1 MFGVEYSK
9 DNFTLL
15 RFTKPQLGLN
25 EHVCV
30 YRGGKGEHTVSFFS
44 FGELKSFV
52 IPATEPAKEN
62 SPYVKDLQALSVARL
77 AFEMNDKRASRRCER
92 LVDMVC
98 DAASRVLPE
107 GLPWRLV
114 VTPISEIAVMISG
127 VFVGNIKV
135 GIFGPN
141 IELTPD
147 WGNDIPAI
155 RGALQ
160 EDESLHEVKDSF
172 QLLERS
178 IKEKAARETSSNKA
192 EDDKEDEDV
201 SKDDLCPFCES
212 SWYCECRDY

>member
-15 RFTKPQLGLN
+15 RFTKPQLGLD

-30 YRGGKGEHTVSFFS
+30 YRGEKGEHTISFFS

-52 IPATEPAKEN
+52 TPATEPVKEN
-62 SPYVKDLQALSVARL
+62 SPYVNDLQALSAARL
-77 AFEMNDKRASRRCER
+77 VFEMNDKRAARRCER

-98 DAASRVLPE
+98 DAVSRVLPE
-107 GLPWRLV
+107 DSPWRLV
-114 VTPISEIAVMISG
+114 VTPTSEIAVIISG
-127 VFVGNIKV
+127 VLVGNIKV

-160 EDESLHEVKDSF
+160 ENESLQEVKDSF
-172 QLLERS
+172 RLLESS
-178 IKEKAARETSSNKA
+178 IKERALKESDVT
-192 EDDKEDEDV
+192 EDDDEEDLF
-201 SKDDLCPFCES
+201 DDDPCPFCES
-212 SWYCECRDY
+212 SWDCECMYD

>member
-1 MFGVEYSK
+1 MFGVEHSK

-30 YRGGKGEHTVSFFS
+30 YRGSKGEHTVSFFS

-52 IPATEPAKEN
+52 IPATEPVKEN
-62 SPYVKDLQALSVARL
+62 SPYVKDLQALSAARL

-107 GLPWRLV
+107 DLPWRLV
-114 VTPISEIAVMISG
+114 VTPTSEIAVMISG

-141 IELTPD
+141 IELIPD

-155 RGALQ
+155 RGPLQ
-160 EDESLHEVKDSF
+160 EEESLHDIKDSF

-192 EDDKEDEDV
+192 EYEEEEDRLDDDP
-201 SKDDLCPFCES
+201 CPFCES
-212 SWYCECRDY
+212 SWDCECRDY

>member
-9 DNFTLL
+9 DNFTML
-15 RFTKPQLGLN
+15 RFTKSQLGLD

-30 YRGGKGEHTVSFFS
+30 YRGSKGEHTVSFFS
-44 FGELKSFV
+44 FGELKSFM
-52 IPATEPAKEN
+52 IPATEPVKET
-62 SPYVKDLQALSVARL
+62 SQYVNDLQALSAALL
-77 AFEMNDKRASRRCER
+77 AFEMNDKRATRRCER

-107 GLPWRLV
+107 DLPWRLV
-114 VTPISEIAVMISG
+114 VTPMSEIAVMVSG
-127 VFVGNIKV
+127 VLVGNIKV

-160 EDESLHEVKDSF
+160 ENESLQEVKDSF
-172 QLLERS
+172 RLLESS
-178 IKEKAARETSSNKA
+178 IKERALKESDVT
-192 EDDKEDEDV
+192 EDDEEDLF
-201 SKDDLCPFCES
+201 DDDPCPFCES
-212 SWYCECRDY
+212 LWDCECKYD

>member
-1 MFGVEYSK
+1 MLGVEYSK

-30 YRGGKGEHTVSFFS
+30 YRGSKGEHTVSFFS
-44 FGELKSFV
+44 FGELESFV
-52 IPATEPAKEN
+52 IPATEPGKEN
-62 SPYVKDLQALSVARL
+62 SPYVKDLQALSAARL
-77 AFEMNDKRASRRCER
+77 AFEMNDKRAARRCER

-98 DAASRVLPE
+98 DAVSRVLPE
-107 GLPWRLV
+107 DLPWRLV
-114 VTPISEIAVMISG
+114 VTPMSEIAVMVSG
-127 VFVGNIKV
+127 VLVGNIKV

-160 EDESLHEVKDSF
+160 ENESLQEVKDSF
-172 QLLERS
+172 RLLESS
-178 IKEKAARETSSNKA
+178 IKERALKESDVT
-192 EDDKEDEDV
+192 EDDDEEDLF
-201 SKDDLCPFCES
+201 DDDPCPFCE
-212 SWYCECRDY
+212 

>member
-9 DNFTLL
+9 DNFVLL
-15 RFTKPQLGLN
+15 RFTKPQLGLD

-30 YRGGKGEHTVSFFS
+30 YRESKGEHTVAFLS
-44 FGELKSFV
+44 FGELKSFM
-52 IPATEPAKEN
+52 IPATEPVKEV
-62 SPYVKDLQALSVARL
+62 SPYVKDLQALSAARL
-77 AFEMNDKRASRRCER
+77 AFEMNDVRAARRRER
-92 LVDMVC
+92 LVDIVC

-107 GLPWRLV
+107 SLPWRLV
-114 VTPISEIAVMISG
+114 VTPMSEIAVMISG
-127 VFVGNIKV
+127 VVVGNIKV
-135 GIFGPN
+135 GMFGPN

-147 WGNDIPAI
+147 WGNDILAI

-192 EDDKEDEDV
+192 EYEEEEDRLDDEP
-201 SKDDLCPFCES
+201 CPFCES

>member
-15 RFTKPQLGLN
+15 RFTKPQFGLD

-30 YRGGKGEHTVSFFS
+30 YRGSKGEHTVSFFTDGAQRS
-44 FGELKSFV
+44 FI
-52 IPATEPAKEN
+52 IPATEPVKEV
-62 SPYVKDLQALSVARL
+62 SPYVNDMQALSAARL
-77 AFEMNDKRASRRCER
+77 AFEMNDRRAARRCER

-107 GLPWRLV
+107 SLPWRLV
-114 VTPISEIAVMISG
+114 VTPTSEIAAMISG

-135 GIFGPN
+135 GIFGSN

-155 RGALQ
+155 RGPLQ

-172 QLLERS
+172 RLLERS
-178 IKEKAARETSSNKA
+178 IKEKATKETPSNKA
-192 EDDKEDEDV
+192 
-201 SKDDLCPFCES
+201 KDDDEEELLDDEPCPFCES
-212 SWYCECRDY
+212 SWDCECRDY

>member
-15 RFTKPQLGLN
+15 RFTKPQLGLD

-30 YRGGKGEHTVSFFS
+30 YRGKKGEHTISFFS

-52 IPATEPAKEN
+52 IPATEPVKEN
-62 SPYVKDLQALSVARL
+62 SPHVNDLQALSAARL
-77 AFEMNDKRASRRCER
+77 VFEMNDKRAARRCER

-98 DAASRVLPE
+98 DAVSRVLPE
-107 GLPWRLV
+107 DLPWRLV
-114 VTPISEIAVMISG
+114 VTPMSEIAVMVSG
-127 VFVGNIKV
+127 VLVGNIKV

-160 EDESLHEVKDSF
+160 ENESLQEVKDSF
-172 QLLERS
+172 RLLESS
-178 IKEKAARETSSNKA
+178 IKERALKESDVT
-192 EDDKEDEDV
+192 EDDDEEDLF
-201 SKDDLCPFCES
+201 DDDPCPFCES
-212 SWYCECRDY
+212 LWDCECKYD

>member
-1 MFGVEYSK
+1 MFDVEYSK

-15 RFTKPQLGLN
+15 RFTKPQFGLD

-30 YRGGKGEHTVSFFS
+30 YRGSKGEHTVSFLS
-44 FGELKSFV
+44 FGELKSFM
-52 IPATEPAKEN
+52 IPATEPVKEA
-62 SPYVKDLQALSVARL
+62 SPYVKDLQALSAARL
-77 AFEMNDKRASRRCER
+77 VFEMNDKRAARRRER

-98 DAASRVLPE
+98 DAVSRVLPE

-114 VTPISEIAVMISG
+114 VTPLSEIAVIISG

-135 GIFGPN
+135 GMFGPN

-192 EDDKEDEDV
+192 EYEEEEDRLDDP
-201 SKDDLCPFCES
+201 CPFCES
-212 SWYCECRDY
+212 SWDCECRDY

>member
-15 RFTKPQLGLN
+15 RFAKPQLGLD

-30 YRGGKGEHTVSFFS
+30 YRGSKGEHTVSFFTDGAQRS
-44 FGELKSFV
+44 FI
-52 IPATEPAKEN
+52 IPTTEPVKEN
-62 SPYVKDLQALSVARL
+62 PPYVKDLQALSATRL
-77 AFEMNDKRASRRCER
+77 AFEMNDERAPRRRER

-107 GLPWRLV
+107 YGVQWHLM
-114 VTPISEIAVMISG
+114 VTPTSEIAVMISG

-135 GIFGPN
+135 GMFGPN

-155 RGALQ
+155 RGPLQ

-172 QLLERS
+172 RLLERS
-178 IKEKAARETSSNKA
+178 IKEDAAEETPSNKA
-192 EDDKEDEDV
+192 
-201 SKDDLCPFCES
+201 KDDDEEELLDDEPCPFCES
-212 SWYCECRDY
+212 SWDCECMYD

>member
-15 RFTKPQLGLN
+15 RFTKPQLGLD

-30 YRGGKGEHTVSFFS
+30 YRGEKGEHTISFFS

-52 IPATEPAKEN
+52 IPATEPGKEN
-62 SPYVKDLQALSVARL
+62 SPYVKDLQALSAARL
-77 AFEMNDKRASRRCER
+77 AFEMNDSRVARCRER

-107 GLPWRLV
+107 RLPWRLV
-114 VTPISEIAVMISG
+114 VTPMSEIAVIISG
-127 VFVGNIKV
+127 VVVGNIKV
-135 GIFGPN
+135 GMFGPN

-178 IKEKAARETSSNKA
+178 IKKKAARETSSNKA
-192 EDDKEDEDV
+192 EYEEEEDRLDDDP
-201 SKDDLCPFCES
+201 CPFCES
-212 SWYCECRDY
+212 SWDCECRYD

>member
-1 MFGVEYSK
+1 MFSVEYSK

-30 YRGGKGEHTVSFFS
+30 YRGGKGEHTVSVFS
-44 FGELKSFV
+44 FGELKSFM
-52 IPATEPAKEN
+52 IPATEPVKEA
-62 SPYVKDLQALSVARL
+62 SPYVNDLQALSTARL
-77 AFEMNDKRASRRCER
+77 AFEMNDSRAARCCER

-107 GLPWRLV
+107 SLPWRLV
-114 VTPISEIAVMISG
+114 VTPMSEIAVMISG
-127 VFVGNIKV
+127 VVVGNIKV
-135 GIFGPN
+135 GMFGPN
-141 IELTPD
+141 IKLTPD
-147 WGNDIPAI
+147 WGNDIPSI

-192 EDDKEDEDV
+192 EYEEEEDRLDDDP
-201 SKDDLCPFCES
+201 CPFCES
-212 SWYCECRDY
+212 SWHCECRDY

>member
-15 RFTKPQLGLN
+15 SFTKPQLGLD

-30 YRGGKGEHTVSFFS
+30 YRGEKGEHTTSFFS

-52 IPATEPAKEN
+52 IPATEPVKEN
-62 SPYVKDLQALSVARL
+62 SPYVNDLQALSAARL
-77 AFEMNDKRASRRCER
+77 VFEMNDKRAARRCER

-114 VTPISEIAVMISG
+114 VTPTSEIAVMISG

-135 GIFGPN
+135 GMFGPN

-172 QLLERS
+172 RLLERS
-178 IKEKAARETSSNKA
+178 IKEKATKETPSNKA
-192 EDDKEDEDV
+192 
-201 SKDDLCPFCES
+201 KDDDEEELLDDDPCPFCES
-212 SWYCECRDY
+212 SWDCECMHD